1 MRRRIDVCRRRAG
14 ETTSYHEVFVFETDD
29 DQSTVASALRAIN
42 GQDTILTEE
51 GKETTPIQWELSCLQ
66 KKCGACAMVIS
77 GTPRLACTTKLA
89 DLADDPITLEPLH
102 TFACVADLIVDRQT
116 MFDNL
121 SAATTWLE
129 GEADLADK
137 RWPVA
142 MEASRCLQ
150 CGICLEVCPNFSCEN
165 AFSGMAQMVPLARLL
180 AETPKDER
188 KRLARSWK
196 DHVYGGCGKS
206 LACRDVCP
214 AKIDIGRLMAR
225 SNAAVLWHRW

>member
-51 GKETTPIQWELSCLQ
+51 GKETTPIQWESSCLQ

-77 GTPRLACTTKLA
+77 GTPRLACATKLA

-137 RWPVA
+137 RWSIA

-165 AFSGMAQMVPLARLL
+165 AFSGMAQMAPLARLL

>member
-1 MRRRIDVCRRRAG
+1 
-14 ETTSYHEVFVFETDD
+14 
-29 DQSTVASALRAIN
+29 
-42 GQDTILTEE
+42 
-51 GKETTPIQWELSCLQ
+51 
-66 KKCGACAMVIS
+66 MVIS
-77 GTPRLACTTKLA
+77 GTPRLACNTLLA
-89 DLADDPITLEPLH
+89 DLVDDPITLEPLH

>member
-51 GKETTPIQWELSCLQ
+51 GTETTPIQWESSCLQ

-77 GTPRLACTTKLA
+77 GTPRLACATKLA

-137 RWPVA
+137 RWSIA

-165 AFSGMAQMVPLARLL
+165 AFSGMAQMAPLARLL